1 MLESTLILRQQ
12 PPYRVVAARVAL
24 VTLLLLIS
32 CRLHAQQDNTLF
44 FMHSL
49 PQSNMVNPAVQIECK
64 TFVGIPLLSSIH
76 FNANS
81 TGFSY
86 NSFSPGATSV
96 DLNRLTSGLFWWDY
110 VTAEFHYNWIALGY
124 RPNERDYYNF
134 SVTEKVDMKLFFP
147 KKLVMLARDGNTPYV
162 GDEFTVRNPG
172 INAFYY
178 REFSFGYSRK
188 MDSRLTLGAHAKVLF
203 GMAGVFTRRRPIHLN
218 VDGNTYNLNADWNLR
233 ADAAGPM
240 TVGYDA
246 NGYVNSI
253 GVGAI
258 SPVAFLLNFRNVG
271 LASDLGFIYHA
282 DVLTWSGSVLDLGL
296 IYWTAQTHRFRQD
309 GSFVFSG
316 ATPANGT
323 DPNAYIAM
331 MRDSLNN
338 QLRVKEAKGG
348 FVSFLNPR
356 AYVGAT
362 YPLSDHLNAGAL
374 LRTELYPGRPI
385 MGTTL
390 SLNAFGWK
398 GFSGSVSYSAMNGS
412 LRNIGLGFGV
422 GSETFKIH
430 LISDNV
436 LAFFF
441 PSSARNAN
449 IRFGMHLMLGCHE
462 KKRSPSKSSYNGC
475 GCFWQWDEGQKR
487 RAAGVK

>member
-1 MLESTLILRQQ
+1 M
-12 PPYRVVAARVAL
+12 VAARATLVA
-24 VTLLLLIS
+24 LLLLVS
-32 CRLHAQQDNTLF
+32 CRLFAQQDNTLF

-49 PQSNMVNPAVQIECK
+49 PQSNIVNPAVQIDCK
-64 TFVGIPLLSSIH
+64 LFVGIPLLSSIH

-86 NSFSPGATSV
+86 NSFSPGRASI
-96 DLNRLTSGLFWWDY
+96 DLNKATKGLLWWDY
-110 VTAEFHYNWIALGY
+110 VTAEFQYNWLALGY

-134 SVTEKVDMKLFFP
+134 SITEKVDMKLFFP
-147 KKLVMLARDGNTPYV
+147 KKLVLLARDGNTPYV

-172 INAFYY
+172 VNAFYY

-203 GMAGVFTRRRPIHLN
+203 GMAGVFTRRRPIHLS
-218 VDGNTYNLNADWNLR
+218 VDGATYNLNADWNLR
-233 ADAAGPM
+233 ADVAGPI
-240 TVGYDA
+240 TIGKDA

-253 GVGAI
+253 EVGSV
-258 SPVAFLLNFRNVG
+258 SPTAFLLNFRNVG
-271 LASDLGFIYHA
+271 FAGDFGFIYKG

-296 IYWTAQTHRFRQD
+296 IYWTAQTHRFSQD
-309 GSFVFSG
+309 GNFVFSG
-316 ATPANGT
+316 ATPANGA
-323 DPNAYIAM
+323 DPNAYISM
-331 MRDSLNN
+331 LRDSLNN
-338 QLRVKEAKGG
+338 QLRVEETKGG
-348 FVSFLNPR
+348 FITFLNPR
-356 AYVGAT
+356 AYFGAT
-362 YPLSDHLNAGAL
+362 YPLRDHLNAGAL
-374 LRTELYPGRPI
+374 VRTELYPGRPI
-385 MGTTL
+385 VGATV

-412 LRNIGLGFGV
+412 LRNVGLGFGF

-436 LAFFF
+436 LAFFY
-441 PSSARNAN
+441 PTSARNAN
-449 IRFGMHLMLGCHE
+449 IRFGMHLMFGCSE
-462 KKRSPSKSSYNGC
+462 KKRQPSKSGYNGC